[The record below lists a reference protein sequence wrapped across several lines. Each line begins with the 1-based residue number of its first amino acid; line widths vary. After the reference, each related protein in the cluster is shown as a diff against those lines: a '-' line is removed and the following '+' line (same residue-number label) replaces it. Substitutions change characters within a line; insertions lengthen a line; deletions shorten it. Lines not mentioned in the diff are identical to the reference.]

1 MSLHLNQLRQK
12 EVILT
17 KRNGELQTDLT
28 IANNSLSD
36 AKNQLVSLQEQIS
49 TLQNELQARN
59 DAIVKLERRIQFLTK
74 ERDGCIHVLNSYR
87 RDDGASS
94 ILKEQ
99 VNELEVS
106 NGRLNERIKELES
119 QLDNI
124 QRK

>member
-99 VNELEVS
+99 VNEVL
-106 NGRLNERIKELES
+106 IITTID
-119 QLDNI
+119 DNDPLYNNY
-124 QRK
+124 